1 MKISFYQQQT
11 VEPEKQYT
19 EKAHVQREEHRTE
32 TVSAAGAVFARG
44 GDVPGGPAGRNSEK
58 GKSLAQLQQEAGN
71 IDAGVRQD
79 YMTLMSN
86 TMSEED
92 YAKLQEEGF
101 DFSGME
107 PEEAVT
113 IVDKIKAE
121 LVRSGKAVAGYTD
134 DLDMETL
141 AAALG
146 SDTLARAVADS
157 FAEADVPLTKENLA
171 AVAQAW
177 AMGSELQPMED
188 GARGYL
194 IDNELKPEIWNLYLA
209 ENSGAEQG
217 SVGVPRFYEE
227 DVKGYY
233 IRQYTGGPEDGVASR
248 RVSEEAGN
256 AQGPETAGL
265 RGQIDRIIT
274 QSGREVNEESREMAS
289 WLLDRGLPLTGDNLD
304 RLEELR
310 RVELPLNEETFARAA
325 ADAVAAGKSP
335 VRAVLGREGGSLY
348 GKAAAV
354 AEYYHGSQ
362 VWEASAGDITARRQL
377 EEIRLR
383 MTAEVNI
390 KLLKSGFSIDTA
402 PMEQLV
408 EALRQAERELAGQY
422 FPGDAQ
428 AVEKYRLYQNTNAVL
443 EEIPGLPADVLGRF
457 AQGGDFARTSREGAG
472 VTPEELHREG
482 RVLQESYEK
491 AQIRYEELM
500 TAPRA
505 DMGDSI
511 RKAFANVDDIL
522 EDMNMEPTDENRRA
536 VRILGYNR
544 MEVTPEN
551 LEAVSEADRQ
561 VKQVI
566 ERLTPAATLK
576 MIRDGINPLEKSF
589 DELKRYFDGL
599 PEEYREAAE
608 SYSRYLYGLERNNKI
623 TREER
628 ESYIGV
634 YRLVRQIEKTDGAA
648 VGAVVNTQAELQFA
662 NLLTAVRTGRV
673 KFLDKRAADD
683 IGTVAELMRK
693 GESIPAQIARA
704 FGAGADRAMRE
715 VSYSREAQ
723 REYDRQELETMR
735 QAVADADARCTAML
749 QRGELP
755 CSADNL
761 IAAQAL
767 VNGGADIF
775 GRPVRRGINK
785 GPGDGREPE
794 SVRGEEAARAGEL
807 TESADEGGAG
817 LWESLDRKEEFRE
830 SYVNAVEEALKAAE
844 EATFEADFSVD
855 VRRMQLLHKQL
866 NVASAL
872 AEKEEYFLPMY
883 VGGTLTGVHLTFDRA
898 GENKGSVAVDVNLEE
913 GRIHAD
919 FLLENGELSG
929 NFTPENQNEVMKL
942 QRIADTFT
950 REAAVHWTV
959 GSISVTAAGSGTR
972 ESAAPGAAHTE
983 SAELY
988 RVAKVFLESLD
999 RGEVEHEN

>member
-11 VEPEKQYT
+11 VGPEKQYT
-19 EKAHVQREEHRTE
+19 EKAHAQREEHRTE
-32 TVSAAGAVFARG
+32 NVSAAGAVFAKSG
-44 GDVPGGPAGRNSEK
+44 SDLPGGLAGRNPEK

-71 IDAGVRQD
+71 IDAGVQQD

-86 TMSEED
+86 IMSEED

-141 AAALG
+141 SAALG
-146 SDTLARAVADS
+146 SETLARAVADS
-157 FAEADVPLTKENLA
+157 FAEADIPLTEENLV
-171 AVAQAW
+171 AVSQAW
-177 AMGSELQPMED
+177 DMGSKLQPMED
-188 GARGYL
+188 GSRGYL
-194 IDNELKPEIWNLYLA
+194 IDNELEPEIWNLYVA

-217 SVGVPRFYEE
+217 GGSVPRFYEE
-227 DVKGYY
+227 DL
-233 IRQYTGGPEDGVASR
+233 
-248 RVSEEAGN
+248 
-256 AQGPETAGL
+256 GL
-265 RGQIDRIIT
+265 QGQIDRIIT
-274 QSGREVNEESREMAS
+274 QSGRDVNEESREMAS
-289 WLLDRGLPLTGDNLD
+289 WLLDRGLPLTGENLD

-325 ADAVAAGKSP
+325 ADAVAEGKSP
-335 VRAVLGREGGSLY
+335 VRADLSRESGNLY
-348 GKAAAV
+348 EKAVAI
-354 AEYYHGSQ
+354 AEYYHGSE

-428 AVEKYRLYQNTNAVL
+428 AVEKYQLYQNTSAVL

-457 AQGGDFARTSREGAG
+457 APGGDFARTAQEGAG
-472 VTPEELHREG
+472 VTPEDLHREG
-482 RVLQESYEK
+482 KALQESYEK

-522 EDMNMEPTDENRRA
+522 EDMNIELTDENRRA

-544 MEVTPEN
+544 MEITPEN
-551 LEAVSEADRQ
+551 LEAVREADRQ

-576 MIRDGINPLEKSF
+576 MIRDGVNPLEKSF
-589 DELKRYFDGL
+589 DELERYFDGL

-623 TREER
+623 TQEER

-648 VGAVVNTQAELQFA
+648 VGALVNTQAELQFA

-673 KFLDKRAADD
+673 KFLDKKAADD
-683 IGTVAELMRK
+683 IGTVAELVRK

-704 FGAGADRAMRE
+704 FGASADREMRE
-715 VSYSREAQ
+715 ASYSREAE

-735 QAVADADARCTAML
+735 QAVADADAQCTAML

-755 CSADNL
+755 CNADNL

-767 VNGGADIF
+767 VNGDADIF
-775 GRPVRRGINK
+775 SRPVRRAINERR
-785 GPGDGREPE
+785 GDGRKPE
-794 SVRGEEAARAGEL
+794 DVRETEAARAGEL
-807 TESADEGGAG
+807 SGHADESGVG
-817 LWESLDRKEEFRE
+817 LWESLDRKEEFQE
-830 SYVNAVEEALKAAE
+830 SYVNAVKEALKTAE
-844 EATFEADFSVD
+844 EATFEADSSVD

-883 VGGTLTGVHLTFDRA
+883 VGDTLTKVHLTFDRT

-929 NFTPENQNEVMKL
+929 NLAAENQNEVMKL

-950 REAAVHWTV
+950 REAAENWNV

-972 ESAAPGAAHTE
+972 ESAAPGAARTE

-988 RVAKVFLESLD
+988 RVAKVFLESLE
-999 RGEVEHEN
+999 RGEFEHEN